1 MAVEVKDI
9 QEVAEAL
16 GKKFDEFK
24 ETNDKRL
31 DGITGEKG
39 KLAEIV
45 EKQNGIISDLDKL
58 KGQLEAELKQLAR
71 PGNSGD
77 VDKLGQEHKAA
88 FGAFIRKGNDDGLA
102 DLERKAMNTETPGE
116 GGYAVPTELDKELI
130 ELARQGVVM
139 RQECRVITV
148 GTPAYS
154 KLVNL
159 AGTASGWVGETT
171 ERPATGTPHFQSV
184 KPTWGEIYANPQAT
198 QAMLDDSFFN
208 VESWLATEVD
218 SELNEQE
225 EAGFSYGDGTNKP
238 KGLFAYATE
247 AKADKDRAF
256 GKLQHLQAAGASLT
270 ADDLI
275 RLVYALRKPYRS
287 GAKWMMNG
295 MSVMGVR
302 MLKDTEGNYLWRP
315 GLELDAPSI
324 LLGYGVAENEEMPD
338 IAASVLPVAFGNFKR
353 AYTILDRMGSRVLRD
368 PFTNKPYVGFYT
380 TKRVGGMLENDQA
393 VKMLKLGAA
402 G

>member
-1 MAVEVKDI
+1 M
-9 QEVAEAL
+9 
-16 GKKFDEFK
+16 
-24 ETNDKRL
+24 
-31 DGITGEKG
+31 
-39 KLAEIV
+39 
-45 EKQNGIISDLDKL
+45 
-58 KGQLEAELKQLAR
+58 
-71 PGNSGD
+71 
-77 VDKLGQEHKAA
+77 
-88 FGAFIRKGNDDGLA
+88 
-102 DLERKAMNTETPGE
+102 
-116 GGYAVPTELDKELI
+116 
-130 ELARQGVVM
+130 
-139 RQECRVITV
+139 
-148 GTPAYS
+148 
-154 KLVNL
+154 
-159 AGTASGWVGETT
+159 
-171 ERPATGTPHFQSV
+171 
-184 KPTWGEIYANPQAT
+184 
-198 QAMLDDSFFN
+198 
-208 VESWLATEVD
+208 
-218 SELNEQE
+218 
-225 EAGFSYGDGTNKP
+225 
-238 KGLFAYATE
+238 
-247 AKADKDRAF
+247 
-256 GKLQHLQAAGASLT
+256 QAAGATLT